1 MKLCKV
7 LLLSATLALSASAA
21 NDSLSQRMAAWQGQP
36 IGVATAVWGA
46 PQAETGFGD
55 QTVLVWRDFGTGP
68 EGTPAM
74 LCERML
80 AVAADG
86 VISGWRWRGDACPS
100 LGAETGAVARLT
112 PNR

>member
-7 LLLSATLALSASAA
+7 LLVSASFTLAACAA
-21 NDSLSQRMAAWQGQP
+21 NEGLSQRMAAWQGQP
-36 IGVATAVWGA
+36 IGVATAVWGT

-55 QTVLVWRDFGTGP
+55 QTVLVWRDFGAGP
-68 EGTPAM
+68 EGMPEL

-100 LGAETGAVARLT
+100 IGAETAAVARL
-112 PNR
+112 NAL